1 VEGSVLQ
8 AFARLARRAS
18 TFRSSTV
25 LLFRHE
31 QPLEPDPSVD
41 IRPVNESML
50 GDAREMESPSMIETF
65 RQFLRQGDWGYFGY
79 RDGRM
84 AHRSWV
90 QLGPRRVPLW
100 HRFVPHEVR
109 SGEALIHYCETTP
122 TARGAGLYTAALK
135 RIVRD
140 LRAHSIE
147 TIWISTTAD
156 NAASRRAI
164 EKAGF
169 REHSRFQ
176 VRVLFGVGLQ
186 RRIPAIPSPGA
197 A

>member
-1 VEGSVLQ
+1 M
-8 AFARLARRAS
+8 S

-31 QPLEPDPSVD
+31 QPLEPDPAVD

-79 RDGRM
+79 RNGRM

-100 HRFVPHEVR
+100 HRFVPHEVH
-109 SGEALIHYCETTP
+109 SGEALIHYCETAP
-122 TARGAGLYTAALK
+122 AARGAGLYTAAL
-135 RIVRD
+135 RCIVRD
-140 LRAHSIE
+140 LRAQSIK

-156 NAASRRAI
+156 NTASRRAI
-164 EKAGF
+164 ERAGF
-169 REHSRFQ
+169 REHSRFRI
-176 VRVLFGVGLQ
+176 RVWFGVGFQ
-186 RRIPAIPSPGA
+186 HAITATPSPA
-197 A
+197 DA